1 MEYEALGENFHD
13 RGQRSEEQIALL
25 RALWTQDTIDF
36 NGRWHKVTAAGLNP
50 LPVQRPIPIW
60 IGGGAEA
67 VVRRVARIADG
78 WFPRF
83 GPSEESKR
91 VLERLRSYALESGR
105 DPASIGIEGRVNVF
119 DGGAELWATQAA
131 DWKDLGATH
140 ISVNTMRAGLASPD
154 DHISTIRR
162 FKEVTSDL

>member
-1 MEYEALGENFHD
+1 M
-13 RGQRSEEQIALL
+13 
-25 RALWTQDTIDF
+25 
-36 NGRWHKVTAAGLNP
+36 
-50 LPVQRPIPIW
+50 
-60 IGGGAEA
+60 
-67 VVRRVARIADG
+67 
-78 WFPRF
+78 
-83 GPSEESKR
+83 
-91 VLERLRSYALESGR
+91 RSYALESGR

-140 ISVNTMRAGLASPD
+140 ISVNAMRAGLASPD